1 MRYYPSHRLS
11 PVLVAGLLACGIGCG
26 GKGDGGGKGGAPGAS
41 GGAPGKPGAP
51 SAGGGRKPLEF
62 PVEVEPVSPRRV
74 EYAVRAVG
82 SVEAFEQVQVTA
94 RIAGA
99 VDKLDFAEGDRVKA
113 GQVLVEI
120 EPRRFQIAV
129 ESAQAALARTKAEL
143 AETQAALQRRLEAN
157 EKSPGLVKAE
167 EIESRRA
174 RAAAQDAARA
184 AAESQLH
191 LAELNL
197 RDAFVR
203 APIAGQI
210 ESRDVRTGQYVQ
222 PGTPVATLLRRD
234 PLLVRFQVPELDAAS
249 LLRDQKVRFSV
260 RDEGQP
266 LNAVITHVAQA
277 ADATS
282 RMVMVTARVDD
293 PRAGELRPGAFAQ
306 VTVPI
311 DAHDDAPVV
320 VETAIRPSEKGF
332 VAFVVTEGVAHE
344 RVLTLGLRTL
354 DGRVEVK
361 QGLSVGD
368 LLVVR
373 GAEALT
379 EGAKV
384 KLPGAKPATG
394 APEGAGAGRAG
405 PAEGA
410 APAASSAAA
419 GAGSKPGGP

>member
-1 MRYYPSHRLS
+1 MRYYLSHLLTTT
-11 PVLVAGLLACGIGCG
+11 LVAGLLACG
-26 GKGDGGGKGGAPGAS
+26 GKGDGGAKGGTPGAPGA
-41 GGAPGKPGAP
+41 AAGKPGAP
-51 SAGGGRKPLEF
+51 PAGGGGRKPLEF
-62 PVEVEPVSPRRV
+62 PVEVEAVSPRRV

-143 AETQAALQRRLEAN
+143 AETQAALQRRQEAN

-167 EIESRRA
+167 EIESMRA
-174 RAAAQDAARA
+174 RVAAQDAARA

-210 ESRDVRTGQYVQ
+210 ESRDIRTGQYVQ

-249 LLRDQKVRFSV
+249 LLREQKVRFSV

-354 DGRVEVK
+354 DGKVEVK
-361 QGLSVGD
+361 KGLEVGD

-379 EGAKV
+379 DGAKV
-384 KLPGAKPATG
+384 KLPGAGKPAGG
-394 APEGAGAGRAG
+394 APEAAGGR
-405 PAEGA
+405 PAEGGA
-410 APAASSAAA
+410 TPAASSAAA
-419 GAGSKPGGP
+419 GGGTKPGGP

>member
-1 MRYYPSHRLS
+1 MRYYLSHLLS
-11 PVLVAGLLACGIGCG
+11 PALIAGLLACGAGCG
-26 GKGDGGGKGGAPGAS
+26 GKGDAGGKGGAPGA
-41 GGAPGKPGAP
+41 AGKPGAP
-51 SAGGGRKPLEF
+51 AAGGGGRKPLEF
-62 PVEVEPVSPRRV
+62 PVEVEAVSPRRV

-82 SVEAFEQVQVTA
+82 SIEAFEQVQVTA

-113 GQVLVEI
+113 GQVLVEV

-129 ESAQAALARTKAEL
+129 ESAQAAVARTKAEL
-143 AETQAALQRRLEAN
+143 AETQAALQRRQEAN

-167 EIESRRA
+167 EIESMRA
-174 RAAAQDAARA
+174 RVAAQDAARA

-249 LLRDQKVRFSV
+249 LLREQKVRFSV

-354 DGRVEVK
+354 DGKVEVK
-361 QGLSVGD
+361 QGLEVGD

-379 EGAKV
+379 DGAKV
-384 KLPGAKPATG
+384 KLPGAGKPAGG
-394 APEGAGAGRAG
+394 APEAGGAGGR
-405 PAEGA
+405 PAEGGA

-419 GAGSKPGGP
+419 GGGTKPGGP

>member
-1 MRYYPSHRLS
+1 MRYYLSHLLS
-11 PVLVAGLLACGIGCG
+11 PALIAGLLACGAGCG
-26 GKGDGGGKGGAPGAS
+26 GKGDAGGKGGAPGA
-41 GGAPGKPGAP
+41 AGKPGAP
-51 SAGGGRKPLEF
+51 AAGGGGRKPLEF
-62 PVEVEPVSPRRV
+62 PVEVEAVSPRRV

-82 SVEAFEQVQVTA
+82 SIEAFEQVQVTA

-129 ESAQAALARTKAEL
+129 ESAQAAVARTKAEL
-143 AETQAALQRRLEAN
+143 AETQAALQRRQEAN

-167 EIESRRA
+167 EIESMRA
-174 RAAAQDAARA
+174 RVAAQDAARA

-249 LLRDQKVRFSV
+249 LLREQKVRFSV

-293 PRAGELRPGAFAQ
+293 PRADELRPGAFAQ

-354 DGRVEVK
+354 DGKVEVK
-361 QGLSVGD
+361 QGLEVGD

-379 EGAKV
+379 DGAKV
-384 KLPGAKPATG
+384 KLPGAGKPAG
-394 APEGAGAGRAG
+394 DAPEAGGAGGR
-405 PAEGA
+405 PAEGGA

-419 GAGSKPGGP
+419 GGGTKPGGP

>member
-1 MRYYPSHRLS
+1 MRYYLSHLLS
-11 PVLVAGLLACGIGCG
+11 PALIAGLLACGAGCG
-26 GKGDGGGKGGAPGAS
+26 GKGDAGGKGGAPGA
-41 GGAPGKPGAP
+41 AGKPGAP
-51 SAGGGRKPLEF
+51 AAGGGGRKPLEF
-62 PVEVEPVSPRRV
+62 PVEVEAVSPRRV

-82 SVEAFEQVQVTA
+82 SIEAFEQVQVTA

-129 ESAQAALARTKAEL
+129 ESAQAAVARTKAEL
-143 AETQAALQRRLEAN
+143 AETQAALQRRQEAN

-167 EIESRRA
+167 EIESMRA
-174 RAAAQDAARA
+174 RVAAQDAARA

-249 LLRDQKVRFSV
+249 LLREQKVRFSV

-354 DGRVEVK
+354 DGKVEVK
-361 QGLSVGD
+361 QGLEVGD

-379 EGAKV
+379 DGAKV
-384 KLPGAKPATG
+384 KLPGAGKPAGG
-394 APEGAGAGRAG
+394 APEAGGAGGR
-405 PAEGA
+405 PAEGGA

-419 GAGSKPGGP
+419 GGGTKPGGP

>member
-1 MRYYPSHRLS
+1 
-11 PVLVAGLLACGIGCG
+11 
-26 GKGDGGGKGGAPGAS
+26 
-41 GGAPGKPGAP
+41 
-51 SAGGGRKPLEF
+51 
-62 PVEVEPVSPRRV
+62 
-74 EYAVRAVG
+74 
-82 SVEAFEQVQVTA
+82 
-94 RIAGA
+94 
-99 VDKLDFAEGDRVKA
+99 
-113 GQVLVEI
+113 
-120 EPRRFQIAV
+120 
-129 ESAQAALARTKAEL
+129 
-143 AETQAALQRRLEAN
+143 
-157 EKSPGLVKAE
+157 
-167 EIESRRA
+167 
-174 RAAAQDAARA
+174 
-184 AAESQLH
+184 
-191 LAELNL
+191 
-197 RDAFVR
+197 
-203 APIAGQI
+203 
-210 ESRDVRTGQYVQ
+210 
-222 PGTPVATLLRRD
+222 
-234 PLLVRFQVPELDAAS
+234 LVRFQVPELDAAS

-282 RMVMVTARVDD
+282 RMVMVTARVED

-332 VAFVVTEGVAHE
+332 VAFVVTDGVAHE

-384 KLPGAKPATG
+384 KLPGAGKPAGGG
-394 APEGAGAGRAG
+394 APEGAGAGGPR
-405 PAEGA
+405 PAEGGA

-419 GAGSKPGGP
+419 GAGTKPGGP

>member
-11 PVLVAGLLACGIGCG
+11 PVLIAGLLAFGAGCG
-26 GKGDGGGKGGAPGAS
+26 GKGDAGGKGGPPGA
-41 GGAPGKPGAP
+41 AGKPGAP
-51 SAGGGRKPLEF
+51 AAGGGGRKPLEF
-62 PVEVEPVSPRRV
+62 PVEVEAVSPRRV

-82 SVEAFEQVQVTA
+82 SIEAFEQVQVTA

-143 AETQAALQRRLEAN
+143 AETQAALQRRQEAN

-167 EIESRRA
+167 EIESMRA
-174 RAAAQDAARA
+174 RVAAQDAARA

-249 LLRDQKVRFSV
+249 LLREQKVRFSV

-320 VETAIRPSEKGF
+320 AETAIRPSEKGF

-354 DGRVEVK
+354 DGKVEVK
-361 QGLSVGD
+361 QGLGVGD

-379 EGAKV
+379 DGAKV
-384 KLPGAKPATG
+384 KLPGAGKPSG
-394 APEGAGAGRAG
+394 GPPEAAGAGGR
-405 PAEGA
+405 PAEGSA

-419 GAGSKPGGP
+419 GAGTKPGGP

>member
-1 MRYYPSHRLS
+1 MRYYLSHLLS
-11 PVLVAGLLACGIGCG
+11 PALIAGLLACGAGCG
-26 GKGDGGGKGGAPGAS
+26 GKGDAGGKGGAPGA
-41 GGAPGKPGAP
+41 AGKPGAP
-51 SAGGGRKPLEF
+51 AAGGGGRKPLEF
-62 PVEVEPVSPRRV
+62 PVEVEAVSPRRV

-82 SVEAFEQVQVTA
+82 SIEAFEQVQVTA

-129 ESAQAALARTKAEL
+129 ESAQAAVARTKAEL
-143 AETQAALQRRLEAN
+143 AETQAALQRRQEAN

-167 EIESRRA
+167 EIESMRA
-174 RAAAQDAARA
+174 RVAAQDAARA

-249 LLRDQKVRFSV
+249 LLREQKVRFSV

-293 PRAGELRPGAFAQ
+293 PRADELRPGAFAQ

-354 DGRVEVK
+354 DGKVEVK
-361 QGLSVGD
+361 QGLEVGD

-379 EGAKV
+379 DGAKV
-384 KLPGAKPATG
+384 KLPGAGKPAGG
-394 APEGAGAGRAG
+394 APEAGGAGGR
-405 PAEGA
+405 PAEGGA

-419 GAGSKPGGP
+419 GGGTKPGGP

>member
-1 MRYYPSHRLS
+1 MRYYLSHLLS
-11 PVLVAGLLACGIGCG
+11 PALIAGLLACGAGCG
-26 GKGDGGGKGGAPGAS
+26 GKGDAGGKGGAPGA
-41 GGAPGKPGAP
+41 AGKPGAP
-51 SAGGGRKPLEF
+51 AAGGGGRKPLEF
-62 PVEVEPVSPRRV
+62 PVEVEAVSPRRV

-82 SVEAFEQVQVTA
+82 SIEAFEQVQVTA

-129 ESAQAALARTKAEL
+129 ESAQAAVARTKAEL
-143 AETQAALQRRLEAN
+143 AETQAALQRRQEAN

-167 EIESRRA
+167 EIESMRA
-174 RAAAQDAARA
+174 RVAAQDAARA

-249 LLRDQKVRFSV
+249 LLREQKVRFSV

-354 DGRVEVK
+354 DGKVEVK
-361 QGLSVGD
+361 QGLEVGD

-379 EGAKV
+379 DGAKV
-384 KLPGAKPATG
+384 KLPGAGKPAG
-394 APEGAGAGRAG
+394 DAPEAGGAGGR
-405 PAEGA
+405 PAEGGA

-419 GAGSKPGGP
+419 GGGTKPGGP